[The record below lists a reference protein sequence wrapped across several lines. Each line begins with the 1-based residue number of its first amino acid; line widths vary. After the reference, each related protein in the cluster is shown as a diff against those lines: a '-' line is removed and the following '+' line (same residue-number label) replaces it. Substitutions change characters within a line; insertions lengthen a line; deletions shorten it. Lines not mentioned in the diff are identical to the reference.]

1 MVKQI
6 SLFLENKK
14 GRLAQVCREL
24 GEAGIN
30 IRALSV
36 ADTTDFGVLRL
47 IVNDPD
53 MAYEVLREKGFVVSI
68 TDVLAVQVPD
78 NPGGL
83 AGVLEKLEQAGINV
97 EYAYAF
103 IGTARK
109 DAVVIIR
116 VENPQQ
122 ALSAIEKAGVS
133 LLRGEQLYAL

>member
-47 IVNDPD
+47 IVNEPD
-53 MAYEVLREKGFVVSI
+53 LAYRVLGEKGFVVSI
-68 TDVLAVQVPD
+68 TEVLAVQVPD
-78 NPGGL
+78 HPGGL

-103 IGTARK
+103 IGTAKK

-122 ALSAIEKAGVS
+122 ARKAIESSGVS